1 MGDSS
6 VGKTHILHQ
15 LVNGCV
21 PEKSHAT
28 LGVDFMMKVVNVQPQ
43 GESIRISF
51 FDTSG
56 EEKYHAIT
64 ACHYRKATGALIV
77 YDVTNR

>member
-1 MGDSS
+1 
-6 VGKTHILHQ
+6 
-15 LVNGCV
+15 
-21 PEKSHAT
+21 
-28 LGVDFMMKVVNVQPQ
+28 MMKAITVDPQ
-43 GESIRISF
+43 EDTIRISF

-64 ACHYRKATGALIV
+64 ACHYRKAAGALIV